1 MEHGS
6 ITMEFNVTRR
16 SLLRG
21 GTALAAT
28 CIFAPS
34 FAGTGLIDARKLKPG
49 QWEWYPARAPKGPV
63 VVVVTLSDQLVYV
76 YRNGVR
82 IGVSTASTG
91 KRGYE
96 TPTGVFTVLRKERM
110 HHSHKYHNAA
120 MPDSQF
126 FFGGAALHAGGL
138 PGYPSSHGC
147 VHLPRAFADR
157 VFGATH
163 NGTPV
168 IVTNEHSGMGS
179 LSHAGLLLTASDL
192 KQVEKLT
199 GNIRS
204 KSLPFDKKGYSKS
217 ASSVVVSRADRKVM
231 VLENGELVMEAPVH
245 ILGSKPL
252 GEHVFVLQGASRS
265 SNQLQWLA
273 VGMGA
278 AGKHNVDQY
287 SELALAQRVKMS
299 SQARDRIARHL
310 HPGSTYVITDLPA
323 HPQTRTAT
331 DFVVMRVGKG
341 N

>member
-1 MEHGS
+1 MKLM
-6 ITMEFNVTRR
+6 TNRR
-16 SLLRG
+16 CFLLG
-21 GTALAAT
+21 GAALLTTGLAA
-28 CIFAPS
+28 PS
-34 FAGTGLIDARKLKPG
+34 IATTGLIDARKLKPG
-49 QWEWYPARAPKGPV
+49 QWEWYPDRAPKGPV
-63 VVVVTLSDQLVYV
+63 IVVVSLSDQLAYV
-76 YRNGVR
+76 YRNGLR
-82 IGVSTASTG
+82 IGVSTVSTG

-110 HHSHKYHNAA
+110 HHSHAYHNAA

-157 VFGATH
+157 VFRVTH

-192 KQVEKLT
+192 QQIEKMT

-204 KSLPFDKKGYSKS
+204 KTLPFDRKGYSKN

-231 VLENGELVMEAPVH
+231 VLENGKLVLEAPVQ
-245 ILGSKPL
+245 IIGSNPL
-252 GEHVFVLQGASRS
+252 GEHVFVLQGAGRS
-265 SNQLQWLA
+265 SNRLQWIAIGL
-273 VGMGA
+273 GTP
-278 AGKHNVDQY
+278 GKHNVNQN
-287 SELALAQRVKMS
+287 SELALGQRVKMS
-299 SQARDRIARHL
+299 SQARDRIAQHL

-331 DFVVMRVGKG
+331 DFVVMRVGSG
-341 N
+341 R

>member
-1 MEHGS
+1 MKILTNRRCFLLGGAALLTTGMVTPS
-6 ITMEFNVTRR
+6 I
-16 SLLRG
+16 
-21 GTALAAT
+21 AA
-28 CIFAPS
+28 
-34 FAGTGLIDARKLKPG
+34 TGLIDARKLKPG
-49 QWEWYPARAPKGPV
+49 QWEWYPDRAPKGPV
-63 VVVVTLSDQLVYV
+63 IVVVSLSDQLAYV
-76 YRNGVR
+76 YRNGLR
-82 IGVSTASTG
+82 IGVSTVSTG

-110 HHSHKYHNAA
+110 HHSHAYHNAA

-157 VFGATH
+157 VFRVTH

-192 KQVEKLT
+192 QQIEKMT

-204 KSLPFDKKGYSKS
+204 KTLPFDRKGYSKN

-231 VLENGELVMEAPVH
+231 VLENGKLVLEAPVQ
-245 ILGSKPL
+245 IIGSNPL
-252 GEHVFVLQGASRS
+252 GEHVFVLQGAGRS
-265 SNQLQWLA
+265 SNRLQWIAIGL
-273 VGMGA
+273 GTP
-278 AGKHNVDQY
+278 GKHNVNQN
-287 SELALAQRVKMS
+287 SELALGQRVKMS
-299 SQARDRIARHL
+299 SQARDRIAQHL

-331 DFVVMRVGKG
+331 DFVVMRVGSG
-341 N
+341 R